1 MEHIPVFSFV
11 ACAAAAVALA
21 CGCLCLMLAL
31 KARAEKQNHL
41 ALATEMDGRLATV
54 MEDLEEVS
62 RHAAEQRQRLAR
74 LEARDSRLP
83 AEVEF
88 AASAFAAP
96 AAHPAA
102 QPAKQSVTERR
113 HRVLKLAARGLDA
126 RTIAETLG
134 VPQGEVALIVGLSKA
149 RMEAE

>member
-74 LEARDSRLP
+74 LEARESRVP
-83 AEVEF
+83 APPEF

-113 HRVLKLAARGLDA
+113 HRVLKLAERGLDA

-134 VPQGEVALIVGLSKA
+134 VPQGEVALIVGLSRA
-149 RMEAE
+149 RREAE